1 LFSVRSPAFLRA
13 RADTPQLRPATPDEI
28 ADALAFAL
36 RFDGRR
42 RFDKGNEIMAKITAG
57 HLVRYLEQAGFVMMK
72 KPPLKA
78 HRAG

>member
-1 LFSVRSPAFLRA
+1 MADEASP
-13 RADTPQLRPATPDEI
+13 LRPTTLDEI
-28 ADALAFAL
+28 ADAFAL

-57 HLVRYLEQAGFVMMK
+57 HLVRYLEQAGFVVMK
-72 KPPLKA
+72 KPPMKP